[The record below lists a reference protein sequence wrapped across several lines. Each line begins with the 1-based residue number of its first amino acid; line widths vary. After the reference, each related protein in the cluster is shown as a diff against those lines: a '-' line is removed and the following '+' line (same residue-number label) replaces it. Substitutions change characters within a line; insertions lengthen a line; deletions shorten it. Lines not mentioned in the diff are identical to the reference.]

1 MKNLIKA
8 YTTFSPRLY
17 NILVVLVGTPIITLL
32 GIFAGVLSDDFA
44 IASIIIMC
52 MLMMVDI
59 YGDFFVFQGIFS
71 KQFEFG
77 ILRNSV
83 KGEKVLK
90 LALLGDMI
98 KRLLIYL
105 IVLFCATFPY
115 RGVLVSMGLA
125 ANAFEE
131 IVFIVDLVLVAYFA
145 VTTGFMITRIV
156 YNFYDGLLAMI
167 VTSLIG
173 GGIITGGTLAVLGA
187 ASNAYVWL
195 IVASALS
202 LLISFMMIE
211 RVLYKFK
218 LSFGDKEMGRFGND
232 SKKKMWIFLAI
243 GFGLDFLMMPLM
255 YYGLKQG
262 IDLTVFVLTQMFYPA
277 CGVMLAKLTSY
288 NEGKL
293 PKAAYITT
301 IVATVLG
308 VIACV
313 LSVTVPQTMQS
324 PLGEVELYAS
334 LMNYVVM
341 LATILFFIFT
351 CVAGK
356 EARENAG
363 FRFKNPGK
371 SIGFIFLFLVL
382 YFGRMLIAFVIDGI
396 QTGDMATSLKPFV
409 EMFTS
414 PVSIAIWFTILIN
427 LPLTFLM
434 FLGEEYGWR
443 YYLQPIMQKKFG
455 VTLGTILLGIVWG
468 VWHLGADLMFYTTE
482 TGAQQLVSQIIVC
495 IAFAIF
501 FGYAYMKTRNIW
513 VPVIMH
519 FFNNN
524 LIMLV
529 KGDTSTAAMQGNV
542 ISWSLIPYTIILGVV
557 FWGFIFTPTMRGK
570 GAAIEE
576 TSEAV
581 AENVNA
587 EVAQE
592 A

>member
-1 MKNLIKA
+1 
-8 YTTFSPRLY
+8 
-17 NILVVLVGTPIITLL
+17 
-32 GIFAGVLSDDFA
+32 
-44 IASIIIMC
+44 
-52 MLMMVDI
+52 
-59 YGDFFVFQGIFS
+59 
-71 KQFEFG
+71 
-77 ILRNSV
+77 
-83 KGEKVLK
+83 
-90 LALLGDMI
+90 
-98 KRLLIYL
+98 
-105 IVLFCATFPY
+105 
-115 RGVLVSMGLA
+115 
-125 ANAFEE
+125 
-131 IVFIVDLVLVAYFA
+131 
-145 VTTGFMITRIV
+145 
-156 YNFYDGLLAMI
+156 
-167 VTSLIG
+167 
-173 GGIITGGTLAVLGA
+173 
-187 ASNAYVWL
+187 
-195 IVASALS
+195 
-202 LLISFMMIE
+202 
-211 RVLYKFK
+211 
-218 LSFGDKEMGRFGND
+218 
-232 SKKKMWIFLAI
+232 
-243 GFGLDFLMMPLM
+243 
-255 YYGLKQG
+255 
-262 IDLTVFVLTQMFYPA
+262 
-277 CGVMLAKLTSY
+277 
-288 NEGKL
+288 
-293 PKAAYITT
+293 
-301 IVATVLG
+301 
-308 VIACV
+308 
-313 LSVTVPQTMQS
+313 MQS

-396 QTGDMATSLKPFV
+396 QTGDMATSLKPFA

-414 PVSIAIWFTILIN
+414 PLSITIWITILIN

-495 IAFAIF
+495 ISFAIF

-524 LIMLV
+524 LIMLI